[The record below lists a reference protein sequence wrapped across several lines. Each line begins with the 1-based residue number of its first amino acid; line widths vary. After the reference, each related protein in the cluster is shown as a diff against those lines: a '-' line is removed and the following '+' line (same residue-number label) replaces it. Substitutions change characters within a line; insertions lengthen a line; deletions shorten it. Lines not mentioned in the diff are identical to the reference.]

1 MKISPDDGTHA
12 QRRNEK
18 SGWYLD
24 AEREYGHHHL
34 KHQGQRELPHGSV
47 DLDNAAT
54 YISK

>member
-54 YISK
+54 YISM